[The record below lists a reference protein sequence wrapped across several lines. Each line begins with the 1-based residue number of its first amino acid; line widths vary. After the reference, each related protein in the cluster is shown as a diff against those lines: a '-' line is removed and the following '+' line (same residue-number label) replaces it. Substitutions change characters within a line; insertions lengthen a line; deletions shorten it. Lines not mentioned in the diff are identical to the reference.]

1 MKAMKKL
8 KSMKKSKIGRKHMVF
23 NGLREKTSGG
33 LTKDKLTKNK
43 AGKIVSKAM
52 SQQAKKTIQKQLA
65 VGTKLLQKHAKSSEL
80 KDLLHSTTGRLVKL
94 CMQRRKPHTTLP
106 SEVTFVVSLSVFA
119 GAM

>member
-52 SQQAKKTIQKQLA
+52 SQQAKKNYSKTIGGWNKA
-65 VGTKLLQKHAKSSEL
+65 VAKARKEL
-80 KDLLHSTTGRLVKL
+80 GI
-94 CMQRRKPHTTLP
+94 
-106 SEVTFVVSLSVFA
+106 EGFVALNHGAA
-119 GAM
+119 GKALYAKAKAAYNAAK